1 MNNSP
6 LSEVVDACGRGR
18 EGQSFQKTS
27 MYLKEI
33 VANGFKSFADRTRI
47 ELRPGVTAVVG
58 PNGCGKSNI
67 VDAIRWVLGEQS
79 AKSLRGTSMQDV
91 IFSGTDRRKPH
102 PQCEVELIFADCEKE
117 LGTTFAEVSVM
128 RRIYR
133 EGTSDYFL
141 NGKPARLKDIQRL
154 FMDTGIGRMSY
165 SFMVQGQID
174 QILSANPAERR
185 YLFEEAAG
193 ITRYKSQRKEALNKL
208 AGVDTNLARVT
219 DVIGEVGR
227 QIATLRRQAAKALRY
242 RRLRHRF
249 THLDLAWQS
258 KQYLDRKSQIERL
271 DTEATACRTDVTTLA
286 DDLRAR
292 EAALASMRALRIEL
306 AEQVQQAQQAL
317 FDLRTT
323 RENAESDARTADLR
337 GADLN
342 VRLVEIRREAT
353 EAEQAIGEY
362 NTRLQGTSDVKSAA
376 AGGVTAADATFR
388 EKTVEVD
395 QAARSLVESENRLR
409 RARQDILFAEGEMTR
424 ARADVTN
431 LEVDLRGYQS
441 RHVDLSDSLSQAKAE
456 REGIERRAQ
465 DSAAVVTTRH
475 VELQTART
483 KEQATVDSGRVLL
496 NDFRSL
502 QQTISEQDRQVAKL
516 SAQLG
521 LLEQMQARL
530 EGFSDA
536 AKAVLRGELSEG
548 LPPGKF
554 SALADLVTVTD
565 VAMAGPLES
574 ILGAASE
581 AVALESV
588 EFLPRI
594 IAKMGERQLGRAV
607 FQVEAPPA
615 SRMGLP
621 APVWLRAATTA
632 VSPKLPAHA
641 RLVANLFEGC
651 HVCDSLGDFL
661 GWWQANPGFEFFL
674 VATTEGDLI
683 DRRGLV
689 FAGRPRKAAIGAGSS
704 IFSRESEIRSVRAK
718 LEAENDKLTTL
729 NEQALGLQSAMDA
742 NEGEVANLRSTTQVA
757 ALELSV
763 AQADERSA
771 RTNLVA
777 ADERIN
783 REQRQLGE
791 IENAKA
797 EALVRRNRAQ
807 DTLTV
812 KDGQVVGLRQVITDG
827 EQTVERCRAEADQ
840 RRSSL
845 GEVRLSLAEQ
855 RQRLEI
861 VGREVADLESRRA
874 EASARL
880 ASRRQEAQGNERTIA
895 ELLGQAERARATS
908 LRVAAEV
915 EVAAAVLATWRDDLS
930 QKDGL
935 LESEDKVLSIDRE
948 RLREKDA
955 RLKSLEVNLVE
966 QTSQAGFLVEK
977 VQLDHQLDVAT
988 VDWRL
993 QLWLAEGEPEGSLG
1007 FDDLEDTEEEN
1018 NRLTRPAVVH
1028 RGEPTAEDLAALEAT
1043 DWPPLVREI
1052 SEIRN
1057 RMAGMG
1063 SVNLVAVEEYS
1074 SLRDRHEFLT
1084 KQSDDLW
1091 RAKEELTKA
1100 IDELNETSLKLF
1112 TDTFEQVRKNFKFT
1126 FERLFVGGSADLTLV
1141 QAEDPLESGIEIVA
1155 QPPGTKLKGIS
1166 LLSGGQRTMTAVA
1179 LLFAIYMVR
1188 PSPLCVLDELD
1199 APLDDANVGRFTD
1212 IIREFTRFSQFVV
1225 ITHNKRTV
1233 SAADTIFGAT
1243 MQEKGVTRLFSMRF
1257 NKERD
1262 EAEPTTPGSGFAMA
1276 R

>member
-1 MNNSP
+1 
-6 LSEVVDACGRGR
+6 
-18 EGQSFQKTS
+18 

-91 IFSGTDRRKPH
+91 IFSGTDRRKPL

-117 LGTTFAEVSVM
+117 LGTAFAEVSVM

-258 KQYLDRKSQIERL
+258 KQFLDRKTQIERL
-271 DTEATACRTDVTTLA
+271 DVEATACRAEVATLS

-292 EAALASMRALRIEL
+292 EAALASTRALRLEL
-306 AEQVQQAQQAL
+306 AERVQQSQQAL

-323 RENAESDARTADLR
+323 RENAEAAARTADLR
-337 GADLN
+337 TEDLSA
-342 VRLVEIRREAT
+342 RLVDTRREAAD
-353 EAEQAIGEY
+353 AEQSIVDFES
-362 NTRLQGTSDVKSAA
+362 RLQGTSDVKSAA
-376 AGGVTAADATFR
+376 AGEVTAADATFR
-388 EKTVEVD
+388 EKTAEVD
-395 QAARSLVESENRLR
+395 QSLRHLMDAENRLR
-409 RARQDILFAEGEMTR
+409 RARQDILIAEGEMTR

-431 LEVDLRGYQS
+431 LEVDLRGYQQ
-441 RHVDLSDSLSQAKAE
+441 RHVDLSASLTQAKAE
-456 REGIERRAQ
+456 REGLERRSQ
-465 DSAAVVTTRH
+465 ESAAVVTTRH
-475 VELQTART
+475 AELQTARANELAGAE
-483 KEQATVDSGRVLL
+483 KAKALL
-496 NDFRSL
+496 GEFRAL

-521 LLEQMQARL
+521 LLEQMQSRL

-536 AKAVLRGELSEG
+536 AKAVLRGEFAENM
-548 LPPGKF
+548 PAGKA

-565 VAMAGPLES
+565 ASIAGPLDS

-581 AVALESV
+581 AVALESA
-588 EFLPRI
+588 EFLPGI
-594 IAKMGERQLGRAV
+594 VAKLGERQLGRAV

-615 SRMGLP
+615 ARTGAAAP
-621 APVWLRAATTA
+621 AWLRAASTA
-632 VSPKLPAHA
+632 VAPKAPAHA
-641 RLVANLFEGC
+641 RLVANLFDGC
-651 HVCDSLGDFL
+651 YVCDSLGDFL
-661 GWWQANPGFEFFL
+661 GWWRANPGFEFFL
-674 VATTEGDLI
+674 VATTEGDLV

-689 FAGRPRKAAIGAGSS
+689 FAGRPRKAAAGSGAS
-704 IFSRESEIRSVRAK
+704 VFSRESEIRAVRAK
-718 LEAENDKLTTL
+718 LETENDKLTTL
-729 NEQALGLQSAMDA
+729 NEQALGLQSSIDA
-742 NEGEVANLRSTTQVA
+742 NEVEVTNLRAATQLA
-757 ALELSV
+757 AQELSV

-771 RTNLVA
+771 RSTLVT
-777 ADERIN
+777 ADDRIN
-783 REQRQLGE
+783 REQRQLNE
-791 IENAKA
+791 IETSKA
-797 EALVRRNRAQ
+797 EALMRRDRAQ
-807 DTLTV
+807 ETLTT
-812 KDGQVVGLRQVITDG
+812 KDTQVATLRQTITDG
-827 EQTVERCRAEADQ
+827 EKDVEVRRAEADL
-840 RRSSL
+840 RRNSL
-845 GEVRLSLAEQ
+845 GEVRLTLAEQQ
-855 RQRLEI
+855 RQRLEL
-861 VGREVADLESRRA
+861 VGREVAELESRRS
-874 EASARL
+874 EAVRRL
-880 ASRRQEAQGNERTIA
+880 DARRQEAQSNERLIA
-895 ELLGQAERARATS
+895 DLKGQS
-908 LRVAAEV
+908 VAARETSV
-915 EVAAAVLATWRDDLS
+915 RLAAEIEVAATELAALREELA

-935 LESEDKVLSIDRE
+935 LESEDKVLSVDRE

-955 RLKSLEVNLVE
+955 RLKSLEVNLAE
-966 QTSQAGFLVEK
+966 QTSQCGFIVEK
-977 VQLDHQLDVAT
+977 VQADHQLDVAT
-988 VDWRL
+988 VDWRT
-993 QLWLAEGEPEGSLG
+993 QLWLSEGEPEGAAG
-1007 FDDLEDTEEEN
+1007 FGDLEETEEEGS
-1018 NRLTRPAVVH
+1018 RSARAAVVR
-1028 RGEPTAEDLAALEAT
+1028 RGEPTEDDLAALAST

-1052 SEIRN
+1052 SELRD

-1074 SLRDRHEFLT
+1074 SLRDRHDFLT

-1091 RAKEELTKA
+1091 KAKEELTKA
-1100 IDELNETSLKLF
+1100 IDELNQTSLKLF

-1126 FERLFVGGSADLTLV
+1126 FERLFVGGAADLTLV

-1179 LLFAIYMVR
+1179 LLFAIYMVK

-1233 SAADTIFGAT
+1233 SAADAIFGAT

-1262 EAEPTTPGSGFAMA
+1262 EAEPTTPGAGFTMA